1 MPRQYLL
8 LLAALAL
15 GGCAILDDLSGGG
28 GEALTDPMIWRC
40 EGGASFRAQILG
52 NENARIAAAGRTY
65 TLPRTGPGARFAGS
79 GVTYVERAGQAT
91 LEGARGGP
99 YRNCRR

>member
-1 MPRQYLL
+1 MKPILFA
-8 LLAALAL
+8 LAALAL
-15 GGCAILDDLSGGG
+15 GGCAILEDLSGG

-40 EGGASFRAQILG
+40 EGGASFRTQILS
-52 NENARIAAAGRTY
+52 NESARVAAGGRTY
-65 TLPRTGPGARFAGS
+65 TLPRTGPGARFSGG

-91 LEGARGGP
+91 LEGAQGGP